1 MGGLA
6 ADEGTTH
13 GSEFSHGFMCFV
25 KLHLQRKL
33 KMRSRFFSP
42 FFLNSV
48 LLFAARE
55 KRFFQSCLLN
65 VKPAICCVYIEYKSC
80 SHGRMQCVTSSLLKS
95 FCLVL
100 RQVEENLAPVL
111 EG

>member
-1 MGGLA
+1 MKEPLMGL
-6 ADEGTTH
+6 
-13 GSEFSHGFMCFV
+13 SLVMVFMCFV

-33 KMRSRFFSP
+33 KMRSRFFFP

-48 LLFAARE
+48 LLFAAQE
-55 KRFFQSCLLN
+55 KRFFQSCPLN

-80 SHGRMQCVTSSLLKS
+80 SHGRMQCVTSSLPKS

-100 RQVEENLAPVL
+100 RQVEENLAPVH